1 MLTLVLHKNRPHIR
15 VEHHRALEKD
25 PRKQVKNLESG
36 TPKKESKKFN
46 PRTPNGPTMLD
57 KWVTR
62 PEKETK
68 PVVTAE
74 PAITSDNRILSH
86 PEKGNR
92 TSQISR
98 LLKRRGR
105 LQVRIQ
111 NFDINLIERD
121 RIKLQSTTN
130 FEFSN

>member
-36 TPKKESKKFN
+36 TPKKASKKFN
-46 PRTPNGPTMLD
+46 LRTPNGPTMLD

-92 TSQISR
+92 TSQISPA
-98 LLKRRGR
+98 
-105 LQVRIQ
+105 
-111 NFDINLIERD
+111 
-121 RIKLQSTTN
+121 
-130 FEFSN
+130 FEKTWTSAGKDPKFRYKFNRTGSN